1 MLGFLLLG
9 STKLNVISLF
19 NKKTYFLN
27 FYMKL
32 SSFPLQGA
40 TEYISA
46 LEWIL
51 LYSSVPV
58 TFHVITNTDSIP
70 FVKKIADKVG
80 SKEYGPKD
88 ASRTHFST
96 SFSLRKIVDRS
107 PTSFE
112 KCFTDTLLFMKCVS
126 KIND

>member
-1 MLGFLLLG
+1 
-9 STKLNVISLF
+9 
-19 NKKTYFLN
+19 
-27 FYMKL
+27 MKL

-80 SKEYGPKD
+80 SMEYGPKY

-96 SFSLRKIVDRS
+96 SFSLRKIVDGS
-107 PTSFE
+107 PTSF
-112 KCFTDTLLFMKCVS
+112 
-126 KIND
+126 